1 LKRLSGYVVVSVVLE
16 RYIMKRRV
24 LLFCSSLLLLF
35 VASIGLDRLTGLL
48 VSSHE
53 QGLIFQRKI
62 TCHFQTPKFAFTFD

>member
-1 LKRLSGYVVVSVVLE
+1 MSVVLE

-53 QGLIFQRKI
+53 QGLIFQRNV